1 MKILVTGSEGQLGW
15 ELLRQGQKLGFEMFP
30 ADLPELD
37 ITHSDQVSQLLQ
49 RCKPSLL
56 INAAAYTNVDR
67 AETDK
72 ALAFAV
78 NRDGAAILARQ
89 CHVEKIPLIHVST
102 DFVFD
107 GLKKQPYLENDPI
120 APIGVYGRSK
130 AAGED
135 QVRSQS
141 EAHIIVRTAWLYG
154 VNGHNFV
161 KTMLRLAKEKETI
174 RVVDDQYGSP
184 TSAFDLAEA
193 LLNIAARIRDNAE
206 ITFGTYHFCG
216 KGIATWFDFTKE
228 IVKIAESYSPVKTAH
243 VTPITTAEFPTDA
256 ARPPYSALDCGL
268 IEERFGIIPKPWQ
281 ESLKITI
288 ERIFE
293 ENHGI

>member
-15 ELLRQGQKLGFEMFP
+15 ELLRQGNKVGFEMFP

-37 ITHSDQVSQLLQ
+37 ITRSDQVSQLLK

-56 INAAAYTNVDR
+56 INAAAYTNVDK

-78 NRDGAAILARQ
+78 NRDGPAILARQ
-89 CHVEKIPLIHVST
+89 CHIEKIPLIHVST

-107 GLKKQPYLENDPI
+107 GLKKLPYLESDPV
-120 APIGVYGRSK
+120 APIGVYGHSK

-135 QVRSQS
+135 EVRTQS

-154 VNGHNFV
+154 VHGHNFV

-174 RVVDDQYGSP
+174 SVVADQHGSP

-193 LLNIAARIRDNAE
+193 LLKIANRIRDEAE
-206 ITFGTYHFCG
+206 IAFGTFHFCG
-216 KGIATWFDFTKE
+216 KGVTTWFDYTKE
-228 IVKIAESYSPVKTAH
+228 IVKIAKSYGPVKTVH
-243 VTPITTAEFPTDA
+243 VKPTTTAEYPTAA
-256 ARPPYSALDCGL
+256 ARPAYSALDCGL
-268 IEERFGIIPKPWQ
+268 IEKRLGIIPKPWQ
-281 ESLKITI
+281 ESLKITFA
-288 ERIFE
+288 RIFSE
-293 ENHGI
+293 HQL

>member
-15 ELLRQGQKLGFEMFP
+15 ELLRQGDKLGFEMFP

-37 ITHSDQVSQLLQ
+37 ITNSDQAGQLLQ
-49 RCKPSLL
+49 HCKPSLL
-56 INAAAYTNVDR
+56 INVAAYTNVDR

-72 ALAFAV
+72 SLAFAV
-78 NRDGAAILARQ
+78 NRDGPKVLARQ
-89 CHVEKIPLIHVST
+89 CHIEKIPLIHVST

-107 GLKKQPYLENDPI
+107 GLKKSPYLESDPI
-120 APIGVYGRSK
+120 APIGVYGQSK

-135 QVRSQS
+135 MVRTHL
-141 EAHIIVRTAWLYG
+141 ETHIIVRTAWLYG
-154 VNGHNFV
+154 AHGHNFV

-174 RVVDDQYGSP
+174 RVVADQYGCP

-193 LLNIAARIRDNAE
+193 LLIMAQRFRDAAE

-216 KGIATWFDFTKE
+216 KGVTTWFDFTKE
-228 IVKIAESYSPVKTAH
+228 IVKLAELYSPVKTAH

-268 IEERFGIIPKPWQ
+268 IEKRFGIFPKPWQ

-288 ERIFE
+288 DRIFSK
-293 ENHGI
+293 HQT

>member
-15 ELLRQGQKLGFEMFP
+15 ELLKQGNKLGFEMFP

-37 ITHSDQVSQLLQ
+37 ITRSDQVCQLLQ

-56 INAAAYTNVDR
+56 INAAAYTNVDK

-78 NRDGAAILARQ
+78 NRDGPAVLARQ
-89 CHVEKIPLIHVST
+89 CHIEKIPLIHVST

-107 GLKKQPYLENDPI
+107 GLKKLPYLESDPV
-120 APIGVYGRSK
+120 APMGVYGQSK

-135 QVRSQS
+135 EVRSQL
-141 EAHIIVRTAWLYG
+141 EAHIIVRTAWLYS

-174 RVVDDQYGSP
+174 RVVDDQYGCP
-184 TSAFDLAEA
+184 TDAFDLAGA
-193 LLNIAARIRDNAE
+193 LLNIASRIRDDTE

-216 KGIATWFDFTKE
+216 KGVATWFDFTKE
-228 IVKIAESYSPVKTAH
+228 IVIIAESYGPVKTAH
-243 VTPITTAEFPTDA
+243 VTPVTTAEYPTDA
-256 ARPPYSALDCGL
+256 VRPPYSVLDCGL
-268 IEERFGIIPKPWQ
+268 IEKRFGIIPKPWR

-288 ERIFE
+288 DRIFSK
-293 ENHGI
+293 HQH

>member
-15 ELLRQGQKLGFEMFP
+15 ELLRQGDKLGFEMFP

-37 ITHSDQVSQLLQ
+37 ITRSDQVNQLLK

-78 NRDGAAILARQ
+78 NRDGAAVLARQ
-89 CHVEKIPLIHVST
+89 CRIEKIPLIHVST

-107 GLKKQPYLENDPI
+107 GLKKLPYLESDPI
-120 APIGVYGRSK
+120 APVGVYGQSK

-135 QVRSQS
+135 QVRLQS
-141 EAHIIVRTAWLYG
+141 ETHIIVRTAWLYG
-154 VNGHNFV
+154 VHGHNFV
-161 KTMLRLAKEKETI
+161 KTMLRLAKAKETL
-174 RVVDDQYGSP
+174 RVVADQYGCP

-193 LLNIAARIRDNAE
+193 LLTMAQRIRDDAE
-206 ITFGTYHFCG
+206 ITCGTFHFCG
-216 KGIATWFDFTKE
+216 KGVTTWFDFTKA
-228 IVKIAESYSPVKTAH
+228 IVKIAELYSPVKTAH
-243 VTPITTAEFPTDA
+243 VIPITMAEYPTDA
-256 ARPPYSALDCGL
+256 ARPLYSALDCGL
-268 IEERFGIIPKPWQ
+268 IEKRFGIIPKPWQ
-281 ESLKITI
+281 ESLQITI
-288 ERIFE
+288 DRIFE
-293 ENHGI
+293 ANHGV